1 VDSCVCTAYRKVDD
15 IPAIPTSN
23 GYPLSASSLALMP
36 HHHAAAALHHH
47 HHHLEAPT
55 SASNGGPGG
64 GGGTA
69 AATNQPQQQQNHAF
83 LFPAEHHG
91 HHHPGTTTTI
101 IHRIDGNTAQAL
113 YGSLGAGGHHGGN
126 SVIVVSGAGMFDI
139 SRFNSSDEFS
149 LEDCDERA
157 RLQRELEIREGVDAP
172 PNFTPRALMSGGT
185 LTGGTA
191 LGAVGGAA
199 GVAQANQIAFVCSPE
214 TSSALSLLQRGLML
228 QNQHLMH
235 AEEMPR
241 VHSQVDFIHCLV
253 PDLQKITSCCFYWGK
268 MDRYE
273 AEKLLDGKPEG
284 TFLLRDS
291 AQEEFLFSVSFRKY
305 SRSLHARIEQFN
317 HKFSFDSRDPG
328 VYTAS
333 TVTGLLEHYKDPS
346 CVMFF
351 EPMLTY
357 PLNRNFTFSLQ
368 QLCRATIVSNTTY
381 DGINGLP
388 LPKSLKSYLK
398 EYHYRQRIRIRPLD
412 EHLYSGI

>member
-1 VDSCVCTAYRKVDD
+1 MCTAYRKVDD
-15 IPAIPTSN
+15 IPTIPTSN

-36 HHHAAAALHHH
+36 HHHAAATLHHH
-47 HHHLEAPT
+47 HHHLEAAAAA

-64 GGGTA
+64 GGTA
-69 AATNQPQQQQNHAF
+69 ATAQQPQQNHAF
-83 LFPAEHHG
+83 LFPSDHHG
-91 HHHPGTTTTI
+91 HHHPGTTTTTTI

-191 LGAVGGAA
+191 LGAVGSAA
-199 GVAQANQIAFVCSPE
+199 GVAQANQIAFVCSPD

-228 QNQHLMH
+228 QNQHLIH

>member
-1 VDSCVCTAYRKVDD
+1 
-15 IPAIPTSN
+15 
-23 GYPLSASSLALMP
+23 MP

-69 AATNQPQQQQNHAF
+69 AAATNQPQQQQQQQNHAF
-83 LFPAEHHG
+83 LFPSEHHG